1 MKLILLGAPGAG
13 KGTQA
18 DIIKKKLNI
27 PTISTGNILRA
38 AVKNGTPT
46 GLKAKEYMDA
56 GKLVPDEVI
65 IGIINERLQESDCAN
80 GYILDGVPRTIAQA
94 EALEQAGIRFDAVVA
109 IEIHCG
115 GYHTGD
121 PAGVGS
127 GRMITL
133 KSPHEIELM
142 RRAGKI
148 TAAARALARDMVKPG
163 VTTAQIDK
171 AVFQFIKEQG
181 ATPSFLHYNGY
192 PASVCVSVNDEI
204 IHGIPGKRV
213 LQEGDIVSV
222 DVGAFIG
229 GFHGDCA
236 GTYPCGQVSDEAL
249 RLIRVTQQSFFE
261 GMKYAREG
269 YRLSDISA
277 AVQAYVE
284 ANGFSVVRE
293 YVGHGVGR
301 QMHEAPEVPNY
312 GKPGHGPRLLRGMT
326 IAVEPM
332 VNAGTA
338 AIRQMPDGWT
348 VRTADGKNAA
358 HYENT
363 VLITAGEPELLTDP
377 EKSLV

>member
-1 MKLILLGAPGAG
+1 
-13 KGTQA
+13 
-18 DIIKKKLNI
+18 
-27 PTISTGNILRA
+27 
-38 AVKNGTPT
+38 
-46 GLKAKEYMDA
+46 
-56 GKLVPDEVI
+56 
-65 IGIINERLQESDCAN
+65 
-80 GYILDGVPRTIAQA
+80 
-94 EALEQAGIRFDAVVA
+94 
-109 IEIHCG
+109 
-115 GYHTGD
+115 
-121 PAGVGS
+121 
-127 GRMITL
+127 MITL
-133 KSPHEIELM
+133 KSAREIELM

-163 VTTAQIDK
+163 VTTHQIDK
-171 AVFQFIKEQG
+171 AVFEFITGQG

-261 GMKYAREG
+261 GLKFAREG
-269 YRLSDISA
+269 CRVSDISA

-284 ANGFSVVRE
+284 GQGYSVVRE
-293 YVGHGVGR
+293 FVGHGIGR
-301 QMHEAPEVPNY
+301 RMHEPPEVPNF
-312 GKPGHGPRLLRGMT
+312 GRPGRGPRLLRGMT

-332 VNAGTA
+332 VNTGSA
-338 AIRQMPDGWT
+338 AVVQMADGWT
-348 VRTADGKNAA
+348 VKTADGKNAA

-363 VLITAGEPELLTDP
+363 ILITDGEPELLTDP
-377 EKSLV
+377 TESLV

>member
-1 MKLILLGAPGAG
+1 
-13 KGTQA
+13 
-18 DIIKKKLNI
+18 
-27 PTISTGNILRA
+27 
-38 AVKNGTPT
+38 
-46 GLKAKEYMDA
+46 
-56 GKLVPDEVI
+56 
-65 IGIINERLQESDCAN
+65 
-80 GYILDGVPRTIAQA
+80 
-94 EALEQAGIRFDAVVA
+94 
-109 IEIHCG
+109 
-115 GYHTGD
+115 
-121 PAGVGS
+121 
-127 GRMITL
+127 MITL
-133 KSPHEIELM
+133 KSAHEIELM

-163 VTTAQIDK
+163 VTTAQLDK
-171 AVFQFIKEQG
+171 AVFQFIEDQG

-261 GMKYAREG
+261 GLKYAREG
-269 YRLSDISA
+269 CRLSDISA

-284 ANGFSVVRE
+284 ANGFSIVRE
-293 YVGHGVGR
+293 YVGHGIGR
-301 QMHEAPEVPNY
+301 KMHEPPEVPNY

-332 VNAGTA
+332 VNAGSA
-338 AIRQMPDGWT
+338 AILQMPDGWT
-348 VRTADGKNAA
+348 VKTADGKNAA

-363 VLITAGEPELLTDP
+363 ILITAGEPELLTDP

>member
-1 MKLILLGAPGAG
+1 
-13 KGTQA
+13 
-18 DIIKKKLNI
+18 
-27 PTISTGNILRA
+27 
-38 AVKNGTPT
+38 
-46 GLKAKEYMDA
+46 
-56 GKLVPDEVI
+56 
-65 IGIINERLQESDCAN
+65 
-80 GYILDGVPRTIAQA
+80 
-94 EALEQAGIRFDAVVA
+94 
-109 IEIHCG
+109 
-115 GYHTGD
+115 
-121 PAGVGS
+121 
-127 GRMITL
+127 MITL
-133 KSPHEIELM
+133 KSAHEIELM

-171 AVFQFIKEQG
+171 AVFQFIEDQG

-261 GMKYAREG
+261 GLKYAREG
-269 YRLSDISA
+269 CRLSDISA

-284 ANGFSVVRE
+284 ANGFSIVRE
-293 YVGHGVGR
+293 YVGHGIGR
-301 QMHEAPEVPNY
+301 KMHEPPEVPNY

-332 VNAGTA
+332 VNAGA
-338 AIRQMPDGWT
+338 PDIKISKGDGWC
-348 VRTADGKNAA
+348 VRTKDGSDSAQCEVQLVVTEDG
-358 HYENT
+358 Y
-363 VLITAGEPELLTDP
+363 ELL
-377 EKSLV
+377 SW

>member
-1 MKLILLGAPGAG
+1 
-13 KGTQA
+13 
-18 DIIKKKLNI
+18 
-27 PTISTGNILRA
+27 
-38 AVKNGTPT
+38 
-46 GLKAKEYMDA
+46 
-56 GKLVPDEVI
+56 
-65 IGIINERLQESDCAN
+65 
-80 GYILDGVPRTIAQA
+80 
-94 EALEQAGIRFDAVVA
+94 
-109 IEIHCG
+109 
-115 GYHTGD
+115 
-121 PAGVGS
+121 
-127 GRMITL
+127 MITL

-181 ATPSFLHYNGY
+181 AKPSFLHYNGY

-261 GMKYAREG
+261 GIKYAREG

-293 YVGHGVGR
+293 YVGHGIGH

-363 VLITAGEPELLTDP
+363 VLITDGEPELLTDP